1 MVGKTWFMQQQ
12 EARMDG
18 KVSEADSVNA
28 RIMQLLHPTWIYMGG
43 YFNDGAG
50 HGYVTPD
57 FEGSVDA
64 SLAVLPEHITV
75 SIQQSKQGFRCVLLP
90 LYGEGRGTTRAEA
103 LAHAL
108 EALLLATAKEDAG

>member
-1 MVGKTWFMQQQ
+1 M
-12 EARMDG
+12 
-18 KVSEADSVNA
+18 SETTQDSVNA
-28 RIMQLLHPTWIYMGG
+28 RIMQALHPTWINMGG

-57 FEGSVDA
+57 FEHSVDA
-64 SLAVLPEHITV
+64 SLAALPVNDGHLYDCKIV
-75 SIQQSKQGFRCVLLP
+75 QLLAGGFEAHLVQDTPP
-90 LYGEGRGTTRAEA
+90 LGVANKWQADGATRAAA

>member
-1 MVGKTWFMQQQ
+1 M
-12 EARMDG
+12 
-18 KVSEADSVNA
+18 SETTQDSVNA
-28 RIMQLLHPTWIYMGG
+28 RIMQALHPTWINMGG

-57 FEGSVDA
+57 FEESVDA
-64 SLAVLPEHITV
+64 SLAALPDHMAVDFKAT
-75 SIQQSKQGFRCVLLP
+75 QNGFP
-90 LYGEGRGTTRAEA
+90 LGHYQVILADWTIHDGRVWRWQADGATRAAA